1 VRHSL
6 PVLAPTTK
14 YSVSVVELRAPL
26 AQALNGRYHRKRPAN
41 RRPHILPHSP
51 AGGDPGGPLACTRKQ
66 QLHTWASRVR
76 LDKPLIH
83 HSSALLEGTTGRS
96 ASYALGA
103 KDLCDLL
110 CGLGR
115 RLRLTWYSRGANQP
129 TPTSERS
136 RRSARA
142 SLCVVSHSSGECTP
156 NDRAASPQQIQ
167 SSTAQY
173 WTMLLVHFP
182 S

>member
-1 VRHSL
+1 MWEKLMWLSL
-6 PVLAPTTK
+6 
-14 YSVSVVELRAPL
+14 RGRGAPL
-26 AQALNGRYHRKRPAN
+26 SSRSRSHHKVQRFGRRASSSFSSSLERQIPQKEASKKASAYTAAFTRWW
-41 RRPHILPHSP
+41 
-51 AGGDPGGPLACTRKQ
+51 GGGGPLACTRKQ

-129 TPTSERS
+129 TARVK
-136 RRSARA
+136 RSA
-142 SLCVVSHSSGECTP
+142 
-156 NDRAASPQQIQ
+156 
-167 SSTAQY
+167 
-173 WTMLLVHFP
+173 
-182 S
+182 